1 MEFCE
6 TSEPESRPDTPH
18 KTIIMQARV
27 SVAGHNY
34 IPFLSEGLIAERIAE
49 LGAQINAEYADKN
62 PLLIA
67 VLNGSFIFAAD
78 LFRQLSIPASISF
91 VKLASY
97 KGTTSTGNVVTAI
110 GLEENLNGRNVI
122 IVEDI
127 IDTGKT
133 LSAFLPE
140 IMQRGPA
147 SVKIAT
153 FLSKP
158 DARTH
163 PVKPDYC
170 GFEIE
175 NKFVVGYGL
184 DHDGQGRNLPALYIL
199 ED

>member
-1 MEFCE
+1 MA
-6 TSEPESRPDTPH
+6 PEINILGNTF
-18 KTIIMQARV
+18 V
-27 SVAGHNY
+27 
-34 IPFLSEGLIAERIAE
+34 PFIEREKIQNRIQE
-49 LGAQINAEYADKN
+49 LGADISKDYAGEK
-62 PLLIA
+62 PLMIA

-78 LFRQLSIPASISF
+78 LFRAVTIDATISF

-110 GLEENLNGRNVI
+110 GLEENLRGRHVI

-140 IMQRGPA
+140 IYERGPA

-153 FLSKP
+153 FLVKP
-158 DARTH
+158 DALQYD
-163 PVKPDYC
+163 VKADYT

-184 DHDGQGRNLPALYIL
+184 DYDGHGRNLPDLHVL
-199 ED
+199 K